1 MVRFIAVLMV
11 EPQCVVLMV
20 GPLSEGRMVEPRC
33 VGHTVEQP
41 FEDLSMV
48 VRIMAEFT
56 VPTMVLVPL
65 PRVSQ

>member
-1 MVRFIAVLMV
+1 M
-11 EPQCVVLMV
+11 VLMV

-33 VGHTVEQP
+33 VGHTVGQL
-41 FEDLSMV
+41 FEGPSMV

-65 PRVSQ
+65 LRVSQ

>member
-1 MVRFIAVLMV
+1 MA
-11 EPQCVVLMV
+11 
-20 GPLSEGRMVEPRC
+20 EPRF